1 MFFLTSIL
9 LASSISGGVNVKETP
24 EIPQAAVKITRDYA
38 ITRAFSFTP
47 LKERIV
53 SVSLNTKKSVVVSWC
68 PKDKDKMLED
78 MLIILETVHET
89 YPDFDVVSLQAVSPA
104 CKNKIESVIWK
115 ASITRNSFALLQQR
129 QKQNSLSTLPTPLY
143 RQ

>member
-1 MFFLTSIL
+1 MNFLTSTL
-9 LASSISGGVNVKETP
+9 LAVSLSGGATLDVTP
-24 EIPQAAVKITRDYA
+24 DIPKDAAKLTRDYVIA
-38 ITRAFSFTP
+38 RAFSFTP

-53 SVSLNTKKSVVVSWC
+53 SVSFKEKKSVVVSWC
-68 PKDKDKMLED
+68 PEDTSKMLED

-104 CKNKIESVIWK
+104 CKNKVESVIWK

-129 QKQNSLSTLPTPLY
+129 QKQNSLSTMPTPLY